1 MKKQFK
7 PVPDVEELKYHGT
20 KDKPDIKIFVSHRID
35 LDSETV
41 NNPLY
46 IPVRCGAVYDKR
58 ENVEMLGDDTGINIS
73 EKRNSFCECTVHYWA
88 WKNVKAD
95 YYGLCHYRR
104 YIGFSSDK
112 FPTSSFE
119 HNNGCV
125 SEEFLDAESIR
136 KFGLDEKS
144 MREEIEKYDVIAI
157 EPINIGDQNNYDIM
171 KLSPDYHNMDDVDIV
186 IDLIE
191 KKYPDMINAVE
202 KYMRHTNKCYLYNC
216 WILTKEIFCN
226 YSEWLFTILNDVE
239 KTIDNS
245 NYSQQK
251 FRTPGTLAERLW
263 GIYLTFLE
271 DQKKYRIGRKQL
283 VFFKNVEMTKELFPA
298 FNKNN
303 YTIVSNFN
311 NTYVPVFSALLAS
324 IVEYSSENNNYDII
338 ILGMDIDEQNKKDLI
353 SMIETRKNFSLR
365 FYNPN
370 KFLYNLN
377 AYVNNAV
384 YTSDMYTRVLVPHI
398 LKNHLKVLV
407 IDADT
412 ICQSDLA
419 DLLNVDLEGNW
430 AGAVKDTVFQGYLNG
445 AVPGTLEYAKKTLK
459 LKNPYL
465 YCNTGVILFDCEKYR
480 AEYGLK
486 YLQNYIS
493 THQYKIYEQD
503 TLNVLLEGKIKFLNQ
518 RWNVYSY
525 TSDFIKHCIQ
535 SAPQSEKE
543 EYIKA
548 REHPGVIHFAAH
560 PKPWWK
566 VPGDYSSLFW
576 KYARKTPFYEVFISM
591 LISQSMKSMPPIQ
604 TIQDT
609 KTPKSAVREAADI
622 LLPTGSKRRSF
633 IKILLPRD
641 SFQWKLCQKIYY
653 LVSPCYRN
661 AQKAAGRRIMK

>member
-283 VFFKNVEMTKELFPA
+283 VFSKM
-298 FNKNN
+298 
-303 YTIVSNFN
+303 
-311 NTYVPVFSALLAS
+311 
-324 IVEYSSENNNYDII
+324 
-338 ILGMDIDEQNKKDLI
+338 
-353 SMIETRKNFSLR
+353 
-365 FYNPN
+365 
-370 KFLYNLN
+370 
-377 AYVNNAV
+377 
-384 YTSDMYTRVLVPHI
+384 
-398 LKNHLKVLV
+398 LK
-407 IDADT
+407 
-412 ICQSDLA
+412 
-419 DLLNVDLEGNW
+419 
-430 AGAVKDTVFQGYLNG
+430 
-445 AVPGTLEYAKKTLK
+445 
-459 LKNPYL
+459 
-465 YCNTGVILFDCEKYR
+465 
-480 AEYGLK
+480 
-486 YLQNYIS
+486 
-493 THQYKIYEQD
+493 
-503 TLNVLLEGKIKFLNQ
+503 
-518 RWNVYSY
+518 
-525 TSDFIKHCIQ
+525 
-535 SAPQSEKE
+535 
-543 EYIKA
+543 
-548 REHPGVIHFAAH
+548 
-560 PKPWWK
+560 
-566 VPGDYSSLFW
+566 
-576 KYARKTPFYEVFISM
+576 
-591 LISQSMKSMPPIQ
+591 
-604 TIQDT
+604 
-609 KTPKSAVREAADI
+609 
-622 LLPTGSKRRSF
+622 
-633 IKILLPRD
+633 
-641 SFQWKLCQKIYY
+641 
-653 LVSPCYRN
+653 
-661 AQKAAGRRIMK
+661 